1 MILPVEEFKQAV
13 VIADEE
19 AKHILKILDGIE
31 PPPSRTPVESTIA
44 TQLLVLLRVNRI
56 LLLRV
61 RPTERTSSLNLL
73 TAHILAD
80 IIEGK

>member
-31 PPPSRTPVESTIA
+31 PPPSATPVESTIA
-44 TQLLVLLRVNRI
+44 TQLLILLRVNRA
-56 LLLRV
+56 LLLRTGQGQ
-61 RPTERTSSLNLL
+61 RIAWINLV
-73 TAHILAD
+73 AEHILAD
-80 IIEGK
+80 ILEGK